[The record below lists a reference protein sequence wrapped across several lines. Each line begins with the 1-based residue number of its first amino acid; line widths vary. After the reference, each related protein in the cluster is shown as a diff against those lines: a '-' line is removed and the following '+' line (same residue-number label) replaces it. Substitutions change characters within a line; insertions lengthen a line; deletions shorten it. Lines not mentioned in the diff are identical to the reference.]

1 MKQNNNQFYYDP
13 PGYSYGNINQT
24 FAKKQQPNQQP
35 NQQSSQQNLQNL
47 QAHQQPVQYKPK
59 QIPSKQIP
67 PKQIPQAQ
75 CGYPYPSETSI
86 ISQSNKDEYKYSVK
100 SDPSIY
106 LQDSSSIMKF
116 PDVYGDREFFQAPQE
131 NLIDDPS
138 WFLSIDSSDRDR
150 SKYPNP
156 FKYTIYMVGTSDQ
169 QNVTGHR
176 YKNIHSIEL
185 ISAILPNVEEITNEL
200 YIILQI
206 DELRDVGFNSS
217 NQNLQ
222 QAYAKL
228 VMHHHLNDNF
238 LLLDADNSRPL
249 KRIYYPSLKGSIDK
263 LTITLKKPN
272 GDIIDLGSDSDPDQ
286 PPIKDIQNSFTFRI
300 ISKIPD
306 VDAAIGHR
314 NI

>member
-13 PGYSYGNINQT
+13 PGYSYGNINQS
-24 FAKKQQPNQQP
+24 AKKQIPQQIQQHIQQQKPQQQIPQQILQKPGQYKQYQPQQV
-35 NQQSSQQNLQNL
+35 QSSQQG
-47 QAHQQPVQYKPK
+47 VQK
-59 QIPSKQIP
+59 
-67 PKQIPQAQ
+67 Q
-75 CGYPYPSETSI
+75 CGYTFSNEQPITS
-86 ISQSNKDEYKYSVK
+86 QQNQDEYKYSVK
-100 SDPSIY
+100 NDQSQY

-156 FKYTIYMVGTSDQ
+156 FKYTIYMVGSSDQ

-272 GDIIDLGSDSDPDQ
+272 GDIIDLGPDSDPDQ

>member
-1 MKQNNNQFYYDP
+1 MKQNNQMYYDP
-13 PGYSYGNINQT
+13 PGYSSYSVVNHNGSNQY
-24 FAKKQQPNQQP
+24 QVVR
-35 NQQSSQQNLQNL
+35 
-47 QAHQQPVQYKPK
+47 QPVKQPTKNNQKQLTRPDQLSNKP
-59 QIPSKQIP
+59 QS
-67 PKQIPQAQ
+67 Q
-75 CGYPYPSETSI
+75 CSYPFINTTTSTPI
-86 ISQSNKDEYKYSVK
+86 ISAPNDEYVYNVK

-106 LQDSSSIMKF
+106 LQDSSSIMKY

-156 FKYTIYMVGTSDQ
+156 FKYTIYMVGSSDQ

-176 YKNIHSIEL
+176 YKNIHSVEL

-249 KRIYYPSLKGSIDK
+249 KRIYYPSLKGSLDR
-263 LTITLKKPN
+263 LTITIKKPN
-272 GDIIDLGSDSDPDQ
+272 GDIIDLGPDSDPDQ

>member
-1 MKQNNNQFYYDP
+1 MFYYDP
-13 PGYSYGNINQT
+13 PGYSASYGNYSQPYKEPSKNKNSQSEQKCGLPTAPHVDTSSSIINQ
-24 FAKKQQPNQQP
+24 PNK
-35 NQQSSQQNLQNL
+35 N
-47 QAHQQPVQYKPK
+47 
-59 QIPSKQIP
+59 
-67 PKQIPQAQ
+67 
-75 CGYPYPSETSI
+75 
-86 ISQSNKDEYKYSVK
+86 EYKYSAK
-100 SDPSIY
+100 NDPSLF
-106 LQDSSSIMKF
+106 LQDASSTMKY
-116 PDVYGDREFFQAPQE
+116 PDVYGNREFLQVPQE

-156 FKYTIYMVGTSDQ
+156 FKYTIYMVGSSDQ

-185 ISAILPNVEEITNEL
+185 ISAILPNVEEITDEL

-228 VMHHHLNDNF
+228 VMHKHLNDNF

-249 KRIYYPSLKGSIDK
+249 KRIYYPSLKGSLDK

-272 GDIIDLGSDSDPDQ
+272 GDIINLGPDSDPDQ

-306 VDAAIGHR
+306 VSAAIGHR